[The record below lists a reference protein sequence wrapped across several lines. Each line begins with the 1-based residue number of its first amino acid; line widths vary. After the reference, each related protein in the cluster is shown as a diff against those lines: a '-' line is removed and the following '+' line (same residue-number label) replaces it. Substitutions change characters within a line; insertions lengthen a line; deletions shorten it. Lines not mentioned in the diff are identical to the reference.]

1 MKSPLAGLS
10 KFDFFGVLLLR
21 TGIGALLAFHG
32 YPILTGGGTVWAD
45 VGAGAA
51 IASLP
56 SNFFEYAGL
65 ASGIIQFLGG
75 ILLIIGLFTRG
86 SALVLTVIVGFALA
100 NHIAAGSYQLSFLAH
115 LQMTLALFGLVFIGP
130 GRLSLDR
137 KGI

>member
-21 TGIGALLAFHG
+21 IGVGAVLAFHG
-32 YPILTGGGTVWAD
+32 YPILTGGGSVWTD
-45 VGAGAA
+45 VGKGAA

-56 SNFFEYAGL
+56 PSFFEYAGL
-65 ASGIIQFLGG
+65 ASGILQFIGG
-75 ILLIIGLFTRG
+75 ILLIIGMFTRG
-86 SALVLTVIVGFALA
+86 TALLLSIVVGFAIA
-100 NHIAAGSYQLSFLAH
+100 NLIAAGSFQLGFLAH
-115 LQMTLALFGLVFIGP
+115 LQMILALLGLVFIGP